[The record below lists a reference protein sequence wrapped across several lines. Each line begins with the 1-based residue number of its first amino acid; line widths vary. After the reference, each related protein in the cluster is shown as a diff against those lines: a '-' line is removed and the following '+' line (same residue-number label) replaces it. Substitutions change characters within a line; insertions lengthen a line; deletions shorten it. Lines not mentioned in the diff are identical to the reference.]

1 MKRKPV
7 LRKLLISLAV
17 LIVVAG
23 IAVAWLLFYYVP
35 RFMDTQDKMIFTVRY
50 IGLGLPD
57 AFYDEVMSMPDGYI
71 RASDLKMPL
80 AEANGES
87 PWNRESLNGEMLLLD
102 VSSGMN
108 GPDLLRH
115 FAGRVYV
122 KKEGRFLCVAVIV
135 TAPHPFHPGKIWYAM
150 RFELIPEGDD
160 ARADEEERRKLVEAG
175 VLPQGGRIIRTEK
188 WNVDPYELF
197 KHGIQ
202 FYPPPDTE
210 CD

>member
-1 MKRKPV
+1 MKRKHILIV
-7 LRKLLISLAV
+7 LLVLLAV
-17 LIVVAG
+17 LAIAGVA
-23 IAVAWLLFYYVP
+23 ASVFLFYYVP

-57 AFYDEVMSMPDGYI
+57 AFYAEVMSMPDGYI
-71 RASDLKMPL
+71 RASDLKTPL

-87 PWNRESLNGEMLLLD
+87 PWNRESLNGEMLVLD

-188 WNVDPYELF
+188 WNVDPRELLS
-197 KHGIQ
+197 HGIP
-202 FYPPPDTE
+202 FN
-210 CD
+210 

>member
-1 MKRKPV
+1 MKRKRI
-7 LRKLLISLAV
+7 LNTLLILLAV
-17 LIVVAG
+17 LAIAGVA
-23 IAVAWLLFYYVP
+23 ASVFLFYYVP

-71 RASDLKMPL
+71 RASDLKTPL

-87 PWNRESLNGEMLLLD
+87 PWNRESLNGEMLVLD

-122 KKEGRFLCVAVIV
+122 KKEGEGRFLCVAVIV

-188 WNVDPYELF
+188 WNVDPRELLS
-197 KHGIQ
+197 HGIP
-202 FYPPPDTE
+202 FN
-210 CD
+210 